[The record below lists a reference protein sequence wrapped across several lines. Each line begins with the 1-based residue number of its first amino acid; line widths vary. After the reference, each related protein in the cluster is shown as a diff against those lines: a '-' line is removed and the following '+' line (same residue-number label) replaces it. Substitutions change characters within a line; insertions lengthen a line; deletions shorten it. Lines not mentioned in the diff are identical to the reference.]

1 MTLSKR
7 IFDLTLVLLMLPFL
21 LPVMIVTAIAVLIL
35 QGRPIFYVSERMKT
49 ADQGF
54 ALWKFRTMTA
64 DQSDTGAS
72 GGHKAARITPL
83 GQKLRKY
90 RIDELPQLWN
100 IFRGDMTYVGPR
112 PPLRR
117 YVELRPD
124 LYKEVLKCRPGVTG
138 LATIVYNKE
147 ETRLLQGSS
156 TGAENDAIY
165 LNRCVPRKAHIDLIY
180 RQHQSVML
188 DLYIIFATL
197 NKRLR
202 AAPKRPK
209 H

>member
-7 IFDLTLVLLMLPFL
+7 IFDLTLVFLMLPFL
-21 LPVMIVTAIAVLIL
+21 LPVIIVTSITVLVM

-64 DQSDTGAS
+64 DHTDSGAS
-72 GGHKAARITPL
+72 GGHKSARITPL
-83 GQKLRKY
+83 GQKLRKF
-90 RIDELPQLWN
+90 RVDELPQLWN
-100 IFRGDMTYVGPR
+100 IFRGDMSYVGPR

-124 LYKEVLKCRPGVTG
+124 LYKKVLECRPGVTG

-147 ETRLLQGSS
+147 ETRLLQSS
-156 TGAENDAIY
+156 KTSAENESIY

-180 RQHQSVML
+180 KRHQSVLL
-188 DLYIIFATL
+188 DLYIIIATL